1 MGTTE
6 LTVAGRVVPVAIA
19 GLVAVASALLMVTR
33 RDVVR
38 GALWLVVTLIAIA
51 VLYVTLGAEFLAMVQ
66 VIVYAGAIM
75 VLFLFVIVLL
85 AAGREPLS
93 LRNTGIEGI
102 AAVTVALGMLVL
114 IMFATVAGGELGRG
128 PAPTAGGQVA
138 GALAPQSAY
147 STPLGVGQ
155 ALFSPRNVFT
165 VELISVLL
173 VAAMAG
179 VIVLAKG
186 LRRDAAISP
195 GSEGTHADA
204 G

>member
-1 MGTTE
+1 MTE
-6 LTVAGRVVPVAIA
+6 LTAAGRLVPVAIA
-19 GLVAVASALLMVTR
+19 GLVAVVGALLMVSR

-51 VLYVTLGAEFLAMVQ
+51 VLYVTLGAEFLAMIQ

-93 LRNTGIEGI
+93 LRNTGMEGV
-102 AAVTVALGMLVL
+102 AAVTVALGMLLL
-114 IMFATVAGGELGRG
+114 IVFATAAGGELAHT
-128 PAPTAGGQVA
+128 PAPLSVDGTP
-138 GALAPQSAY
+138 APAVPRSGY
-147 STPLGVGQ
+147 GTPAAIGE

-165 VELISVLL
+165 MELVSVLL

-186 LRRDAAISP
+186 LRRDAPARP
-195 GSEGTHADA
+195 EHERRRADA